1 MDKTHNIIKEEYT
14 RQIEFAAMVL
24 AKPGEYSELDIV
36 EHFKLSPQ
44 TIRRD
49 AEKLRSIGV
58 DIHSGKKKYEVT
70 GFNNELLN
78 HLICTYLALN
88 KYDIIKNLKLIKGKY
103 RDETLLLF
111 VNILKAIDKKHM
123 IEIVYNKKKDGGFRK
138 EITPISLSRTNRN
151 IYLIAMDN
159 DEEDKTRVF
168 LLDKIDD
175 IKFLKKTSKV
185 KKYPDIFSLFK
196 TSWGIYSGGK
206 ECDVSL
212 KFNLETGRS
221 IKNKFYIET
230 QEIIEKPDC
239 YLMNMRV
246 KLSYE
251 FMSWVMG
258 WGDDVE
264 ILEPLELKEL
274 IIERASKIVKLY
286 KGRD

>member
-1 MDKTHNIIKEEYT
+1 MGKINNIINEEYT

-24 AKPGEYSELDIV
+24 AKPREYTELDII
-36 EHFKLSPQ
+36 EHFKVSPQ

-49 AEKLRSIGV
+49 AEKLRNMGI
-58 DIHSGKKKYEVT
+58 DIHSSKKKYEVT
-70 GFNNELLN
+70 GCTNDTLN

-103 RDETLLLF
+103 RDETLLIF

-123 IEIVYNKKKDGGFRK
+123 IEIIYRKNKDGGFRK

-151 IYLIAMDN
+151 VYLIAMDN

-175 IKFLKKTSKV
+175 IRFLNKISKV
-185 KKYPDIFSLFK
+185 KKYPNTFSLFK
-196 TSWGIYSGGK
+196 TSWGIYSGGE

-212 KFNLETGRS
+212 KFSSETGRS

-230 QEIIEKPDC
+230 QKIIEKPDY

-246 KLSYE
+246 KLSLE
-251 FMSWVMG
+251 FVSWVMG
-258 WGDDVE
+258 WGDGVE
-264 ILEPLELKEL
+264 VVKPQELKDM
-274 IIERASKIVKLY
+274 IVERAAKIVKLY
-286 KGRD
+286 KKK

>member
-1 MDKTHNIIKEEYT
+1 MPHNIINEEYT

-24 AKPGEYSELDIV
+24 AKPREYTELDIIT
-36 EHFKLSPQ
+36 HFKVSPQ

-49 AEKLRSIGV
+49 AEKLRSMGV
-58 DIHSGKKKYEVT
+58 DIHSSRKKYEVT

-103 RDETLLLF
+103 RDETLLIF

-123 IEIVYNKKKDGGFRK
+123 IEIIYNKNKDGGFRK

-151 IYLIAMDN
+151 VYLIAMDN

-175 IKFLKKTSKV
+175 IRFLNKVSKV
-185 KKYPDIFSLFK
+185 KKYPNTFSLFK

-212 KFNLETGRS
+212 KFSSETGRS

-230 QEIIEKPDC
+230 QEIIEKPD
-239 YLMNMRV
+239 YFLMNMRV
-246 KLSYE
+246 KLSLE
-251 FMSWVMG
+251 FVSWVMG
-258 WGDDVE
+258 WSDGVE
-264 ILEPLELKEL
+264 VIKPQELKDM
-274 IIERASKIVKLY
+274 IIERAAKIVKLY
-286 KGRD
+286 KGK

>member
-1 MDKTHNIIKEEYT
+1 
-14 RQIEFAAMVL
+14 MVL
-24 AKPGEYSELDIV
+24 AKPREYTELDIIT
-36 EHFKLSPQ
+36 HFKVSPQ

-49 AEKLRSIGV
+49 AEKLRSMGV
-58 DIHSGKKKYEVT
+58 DIHSSRKKYEVT

-103 RDETLLLF
+103 RDETLLIF

-123 IEIVYNKKKDGGFRK
+123 IEIIYNKKKDGGFRK

-151 IYLIAMDN
+151 VYLIGMDN

-175 IKFLKKTSKV
+175 IRFLNKVSRV
-185 KKYPDIFSLFK
+185 KKYPNTFSLFK
-196 TSWGIYSGGK
+196 TSWGIYSGGE

-212 KFNLETGRS
+212 KFSLETGRS

-230 QEIIEKPDC
+230 QEIIEKSD
-239 YLMNMRV
+239 YFLMNMRV
-246 KLSYE
+246 KLSLE
-251 FMSWVMG
+251 FVSWVMG
-258 WGDDVE
+258 WSDGVE
-264 ILEPLELKEL
+264 VIKPQALKDM
-274 IIERASKIVKLY
+274 IIERAAKIVKLY
-286 KGRD
+286 KSK

>member
-1 MDKTHNIIKEEYT
+1 MNFIKEDYK
-14 RQIEFAAMVL
+14 RLIEFAAVVL
-24 AKPGEYSELDIV
+24 AKPREYTELDLINLHGFSV
-36 EHFKLSPQ
+36 Q

-49 AEKLRSIGV
+49 AEKLRSMGV
-58 DIHSGKKKYEVT
+58 DIHSSKKKFEVT
-70 GFNNELLN
+70 GFNDELLN
-78 HLICTYLALN
+78 HLVCTYLALN

-103 RDETLLLF
+103 RDSTLLIF

-123 IEIVYNKKKDGGFRK
+123 IEIIYNKKKEGEFKK
-138 EITPISLSRTNRN
+138 EVTPISLSRTNRN
-151 IYLIAMDN
+151 VYLIAMDN

-175 IKFLKKTSKV
+175 IRFLNKKSKV
-185 KKYPDIFSLFK
+185 KKYPNTFSLFK
-196 TSWGIYSGGK
+196 TSWGIYSGGE

-212 KFNLETGRS
+212 KFSLETGRS

-230 QEIIEKPDC
+230 QEIIEKPDY

-258 WGDDVE
+258 WGDEVE
-264 ILEPLELKEL
+264 VIKPKNLQEMIVDRAAK
-274 IIERASKIVKLY
+274 IIELY
-286 KGRD
+286 KN

>member
-1 MDKTHNIIKEEYT
+1 MSKPQNIINEEYT

-24 AKPGEYSELDIV
+24 AKPREYTELDII
-36 EHFKLSPQ
+36 EHFKVSVQ

-49 AEKLRSIGV
+49 AEKLRSMGV
-58 DIHSGKKKYEVT
+58 DIHSSKKKYEVT

-103 RDETLLLF
+103 RDETLLIF

-123 IEIVYNKKKDGGFRK
+123 IEIIYNKNKNGGFRK

-151 IYLIAMDN
+151 VYLIGMDN

-175 IKFLKKTSKV
+175 IRFLSKASKV
-185 KKYPDIFSLFK
+185 KKYPNTFSLFK
-196 TSWGIYSGGK
+196 TSWGIYSGGE
-206 ECDVSL
+206 ECNVSL

-230 QEIIEKPDC
+230 QEIIEKPDY

-246 KLSYE
+246 KLSLE
-251 FMSWVMG
+251 FVSWVMG
-258 WGDDVE
+258 WSDGVE
-264 ILEPLELKEL
+264 VIKPKELKDM
-274 IIERASKIVKLY
+274 IIERAAKIVKLY
-286 KGRD
+286 KGK